1 MVEQDKQQFA
11 EMIIATMELY
21 NKHPSKMAIK
31 MYWNVLERFSI
42 EQVEHG
48 LKAHLND
55 TEQGKFQPKP
65 ADIIRHIEGTKA
77 DRKTAAEAAWH
88 TVLSNV
94 NRYDSTV
101 FDDPA
106 IHYAIMIGFGSWL
119 NVCDF
124 DKDDF
129 SMQQMY
135 RSFINAYSSYNGQ
148 PYIPRMVGIYEQES
162 AQGPTQYVIRY
173 HGDEDKALAVESGGR
188 TGSIGMISAVKVEAI
203 EHDVVQ
209 IGDGA

>member
-31 MYWNVLERFSI
+31 MYWSVLERFSI

-55 TEQGKFQPKP
+55 TDQGKFQPKP

-77 DRKTAAEAAWH
+77 DRKTAAEAAWRK
-88 TVLSNV
+88 VLENV
-94 NRYDSTV
+94 HRYNSVV

-106 IHYAIMIGFGSWL
+106 IHYGIQIGFGDWL
-119 NVCDF
+119 GVCNF
-124 DKDDF
+124 VPEQF
-129 SMQQMY
+129 EYQQMY
-135 RSFINAYSSYNGQ
+135 RSFINAYTNYNGQ
-148 PYIPRMVGIYEQES
+148 PYPPRMAGIYELEE
-162 AQGPTQYVIRY
+162 AKGETHYEIHY
-173 HGDEDKALAVESGGR
+173 IGDKQKALAVEQGGR
-188 TGSIGMISAVKVEAI
+188 VGGMSAVNIEIPKVLKA
-203 EHDVVQ
+203 V
-209 IGDGA
+209 A